1 MSIVCRILFICCSLF
16 LTGCLEIIEEVNLNP
31 NGSGT
36 LNLTI
41 NASQSKSNL
50 DKIMGQ
56 DSIYGQ
62 KVPKRQDIEKALA
75 DVSNKLKNTKGIS
88 NVEMN
93 RNFNNYILV
102 IKCSFANVAALN
114 AAINN
119 IWLLYDKKA
128 SVNMLH
134 FSYEQNTFKRSF
146 DYNLIKNVKDKLGSQ
161 EKDILSKS
169 NYTTIYRFQ
178 SEIISNTNTS
188 ATLSKSKKA
197 IITKNT
203 ILDIVNGKKN
213 IQNQIKLK

>member
-1 MSIVCRILFICCSLF
+1 MSIAFRILLICGSLF

-31 NGSGT
+31 NRSGT
-36 LNLTI
+36 LTLTI

-88 NVEMN
+88 EVEIS
-93 RNFNNYILV
+93 RDFNDYILV

-128 SVNMLH
+128 PVNRLH

-146 DYNLIKNVKDKLGSQ
+146 DYGLIKNVKDKLGSQ

-169 NYTTIYRFQ
+169 YYTTLYKFQ
-178 SEIISNTNTS
+178 SEIISNTNSS

-197 IITKNT
+197 IILKNSV
-203 ILDIVNGKKN
+203 LDIVNGKKN